1 MEHLHP
7 LPEMQLELREEE
19 QKQLPLEGEVEKQ
32 EPPVAG
38 QRVVAARLRV
48 GPQGE
53 HGIEYLDHPAA
64 ARHRRPGLLSP

>member
-53 HGIEYLDHPAA
+53 HGIE
-64 ARHRRPGLLSP
+64 